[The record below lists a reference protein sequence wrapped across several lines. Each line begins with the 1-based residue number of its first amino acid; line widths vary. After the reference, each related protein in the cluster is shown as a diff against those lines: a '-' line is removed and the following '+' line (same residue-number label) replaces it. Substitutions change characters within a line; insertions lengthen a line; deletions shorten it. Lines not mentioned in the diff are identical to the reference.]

1 MSSSVCF
8 GSKKNLQTGYLWWRV
23 NVMYLT
29 WAIWLVWQHA
39 TCSYIL
45 PQFYQWRVQNLFF
58 WQGCRACMKSVVS
71 GDETNYSHA
80 CVLEPH
86 AGRGWRFRWGARW
99 GWCSFPRKCTR
110 RAYHWCKWIQLHF
123 SSVTR
128 TLCWLSKPLVCMG
141 VSESVPY
148 VGELLKYLGSLY
160 KFPGT
165 DITQSQYCVYSFGNM
180 ELV

>member
-1 MSSSVCF
+1 MTCKRNVPYLS
-8 GSKKNLQTGYLWWRV
+8 NLIGVT
-23 NVMYLT
+23 
-29 WAIWLVWQHA
+29 
-39 TCSYIL
+39 TCDMLIYFAPVL
-45 PQFYQWRVQNLFF
+45 PVTCPDPVF
-58 WQGCRACMKSVVS
+58 WQGCRAYMKNVVS

-80 CVLEPH
+80 YVLEPH

-128 TLCWLSKPLVCMG
+128 TLCWLSKPLVYRG

-148 VGELLKYLGSLY
+148 VGELSKYLGSLY